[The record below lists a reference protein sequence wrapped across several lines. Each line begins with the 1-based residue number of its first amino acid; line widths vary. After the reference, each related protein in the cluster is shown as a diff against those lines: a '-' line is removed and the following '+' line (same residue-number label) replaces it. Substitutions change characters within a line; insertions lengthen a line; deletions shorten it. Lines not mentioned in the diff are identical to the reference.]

1 MQKGSY
7 IQGLILLVII
17 TLIWGTTFPLVEDA
31 VSGISP
37 AALIAVRFAVASV
50 IFAPQLRKINAEL
63 LKDGLLLGLLLFSS
77 FATQAVALETIH
89 ANRAAFIAS
98 LNTILVPLLG
108 LLLGQRL
115 LPKTF
120 IAAFVA
126 FSGIG
131 VMSWESGAL
140 VIGDLLMLCEA
151 FVYSIY
157 LLLLESATRRHPA
170 QALTAVQLWV
180 ITVLGALWVA
190 PELAGQLEAIH
201 NNLPAIIYL
210 GVIATA
216 ASTWLQAIAQLSV
229 SAFEAALFYTLEP
242 VFAAVFSFLLL
253 GEKLGISGLIGAA
266 LVLIAMVLSQTKVK
280 DTQDDG
286 KEQENTSEPVVAVLT
301 ASDAQVVDLSVSV
314 LEPESNRLS

>member
-1 MQKGSY
+1 
-7 IQGLILLVII
+7 
-17 TLIWGTTFPLVEDA
+17 
-31 VSGISP
+31 
-37 AALIAVRFAVASV
+37 
-50 IFAPQLRKINAEL
+50 
-63 LKDGLLLGLLLFSS
+63 
-77 FATQAVALETIH
+77 
-89 ANRAAFIAS
+89 
-98 LNTILVPLLG
+98 
-108 LLLGQRL
+108 
-115 LPKTF
+115 
-120 IAAFVA
+120 
-126 FSGIG
+126 
-131 VMSWESGAL
+131 MSWESGAL

-242 VFAAVFSFLLL
+242 VLAAVFSFLLL
-253 GEKLGISGLIGAA
+253 GEKLGISGLIGAT

-286 KEQENTSEPVVAVLT
+286 KEQEHTSEPVVTVLT